1 MIYPLFRICILGAF
15 LLGSYACLENSTQKG
30 IEGVTLSHNSVQINN
45 TLAKSAPFC
54 ESDALSM
61 NYSTENMLSS
71 NACDY
76 TKNSSYPYI
85 ITIITKA
92 FDNALENSLN
102 LQANRKL
109 YHRVGTCIQNIFYQL
124 LLTVNYFNMNKLKV
138 SQNNYLQRSDFYKF
152 ERNGTEW
159 EYIFASNSACL
170 VYNNKT
176 AVNNDVISA
185 LNYCISDDR
194 YYETAAMCVV
204 LKLSQDCSFDVRLQR
219 SGNGPY
225 KNIWDMPCGE
235 LQQHIGYRNGICYNS
250 ENTVLSAV
258 GVEHRYHKSV
268 PRL

>member
-61 NYSTENMLSS
+61 NYSTENMLSN

-102 LQANRKL
+102 FQANRKL

-138 SQNNYLQRSDFYKF
+138 SQNNYLQRSNFYKF

-159 EYIFASNSACL
+159 EYIFFCIKFSLSCL
-170 VYNNKT
+170 
-176 AVNNDVISA
+176 
-185 LNYCISDDR
+185 
-194 YYETAAMCVV
+194 
-204 LKLSQDCSFDVRLQR
+204 
-219 SGNGPY
+219 
-225 KNIWDMPCGE
+225 
-235 LQQHIGYRNGICYNS
+235 
-250 ENTVLSAV
+250 
-258 GVEHRYHKSV
+258 
-268 PRL
+268 